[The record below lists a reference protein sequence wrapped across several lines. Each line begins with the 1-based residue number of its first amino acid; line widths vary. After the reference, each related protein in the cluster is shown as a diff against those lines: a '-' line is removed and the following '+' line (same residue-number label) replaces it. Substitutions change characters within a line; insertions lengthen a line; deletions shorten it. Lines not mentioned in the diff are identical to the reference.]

1 MLSAPTH
8 ARDMLEEDPS
18 SFHTASGKDVPDM
31 THRARFTRTAGLG
44 LALCALFGLTACGGQ
59 SENTPTETVTVSAEP
74 ETTAPAAETPDAA
87 TPEATDAASGPETPN
102 AQDSPAATGGSAN
115 SADGSD
121 PFGGM
126 AAVTGSLTA
135 AETCDYIDAFRANM
149 PGNVSD
155 DPAGAREAVAQ
166 LRSAAPQELSGN
178 LRGMEQVLRNF
189 ENGNNPMQAVE
200 GKMTGLTNQCRGLA
214 NR

>member
-1 MLSAPTH
+1 
-8 ARDMLEEDPS
+8 
-18 SFHTASGKDVPDM
+18 M
-31 THRARFTRTAGLG
+31 TQRARFTRTAGLSV
-44 LALCALFGLTACGGQ
+44 ALCALFGVTACGGQ
-59 SENTPTETVTVSAEP
+59 AENTPTETVTVSAQP
-74 ETTAPAAETPDAA
+74 ETTAPAAETPNAA
-87 TPEATDAASGPETPN
+87 TPEAGDATTSASESPE
-102 AQDSPAATGGSAN
+102 AQDSPAATGGSEN
-115 SADGSD
+115 FADSSD

-149 PGNVSD
+149 PANVSN

-200 GKMTGLTNQCRGLA
+200 GKMTGLTNQCWGLA

>member
-1 MLSAPTH
+1 
-8 ARDMLEEDPS
+8 MLEEDPS

-59 SENTPTETVTVSAEP
+59 AENTPTETVTVSAEP

-87 TPEATDAASGPETPN
+87 TPEATDAASGPETSN
-102 AQDSPAATGGSAN
+102 AQGSPAATGGSAN
-115 SADGSD
+115 TADGSD
-121 PFGGM
+121 PFGEM
-126 AAVTGSLTA
+126 AEVTGTLTA
-135 AETCDYIDAFRANM
+135 TETCGYIDAFRANM
-149 PGNVSD
+149 PGNVSN

>member
-1 MLSAPTH
+1 
-8 ARDMLEEDPS
+8 
-18 SFHTASGKDVPDM
+18 M

-44 LALCALFGLTACGGQ
+44 LALCALLGLTACGGQ
-59 SENTPTETVTVSAEP
+59 AQNTPTETVTVSAEP
-74 ETTAPAAETPDAA
+74 EITAPAAETPDAA
-87 TPEATDAASGPETPN
+87 TPEGSDAASDPETPS
-102 AQDSPAATGGSAN
+102 AQDSPAATGDSEN
-115 SADGSD
+115 SAHGSD

-149 PGNVSD
+149 PGNVSNN
-155 DPAGAREAVAQ
+155 PSGVREAVAQ
-166 LRSAAPQELSGN
+166 LRSAAPQELNGN